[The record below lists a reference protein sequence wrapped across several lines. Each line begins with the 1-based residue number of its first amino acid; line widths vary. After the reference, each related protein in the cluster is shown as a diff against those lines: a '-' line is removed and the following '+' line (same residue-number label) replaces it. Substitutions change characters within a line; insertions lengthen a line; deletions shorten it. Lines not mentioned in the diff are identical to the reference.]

1 MTTAGYDGRP
11 MLNEQIAAVF
21 KAYDIRAITPDPLS
35 ADVVAAIGT
44 GAGHF
49 LKVESG
55 EDMPTVVVGR
65 DMRLTSPELAEA
77 LIGGLLKAGV
87 RVADIGMC
95 DTPMVPWATKHL
107 RAAGGI
113 QVTASHNPPT
123 YNGLKICR
131 ALGRPVGEGTGLET
145 IRLHAQQDLA
155 EAAAGATCVSLD
167 LWDDY
172 REHVHTFMHPGLL
185 DGSATIELAID
196 GSNGMAGTC
205 VPKLFGD
212 VPGLKLHAINM
223 ENETGH
229 FAHPPNPLLP
239 EVIAVVGEL
248 VRDTGAAA
256 GMCFDG
262 DADRCMIVDEHG
274 ESVGCD
280 LVTAWLAPR
289 FLKDNP
295 GAAIAYDLRSSK
307 AVHEAVTAAGG
318 VPIRSRVGHVFMK
331 KAMADNGGV
340 FGGELSG
347 HFYFRENGN
356 CDSGAMAFAC
366 LASALVDLAA
376 AGHTFSEAVAPLK
389 AGRAQSGEINFEVD
403 DKQAAMDRLIAAY
416 PDAETDTLDGVTVDC
431 GEWWC
436 NVRASNTE
444 PLLRLN
450 LEAGDPAKVQSLV
463 AEVSP
468 LLGELA
474 QEH

>member
-1 MTTAGYDGRP
+1 MSDA
-11 MLNEQIAAVF
+11 LHAQIDAVF

-35 ADVVAAIGT
+35 ADVVRAIGH
-44 GAGHF
+44 GAGTF
-49 LKVESG
+49 LKDESA
-55 EDMPTVVVGR
+55 EDLPNIVVGR
-65 DMRLTSPELAEA
+65 DMRLTSPDLAEA
-77 LIGGLLKAGV
+77 LIDGLLAAGV
-87 RVADIGMC
+87 RVADVGLC

-113 QVTASHNPPT
+113 QVTASHNPPQ

-131 ALGRPVGEGTGLET
+131 AVGRPVGEGTGLET
-145 IRLHAQQDLA
+145 IRLHAKRGDAQPGTAD
-155 EAAAGATCVSLD
+155 GATRVALD

-172 REHVHTFMHPGLL
+172 RRHVHAFLPPGLL
-185 DGSATIELAID
+185 DGSKQIELAID

-212 VPGLKLHAINM
+212 VPGLTLHAINM
-223 ENETGH
+223 DNATGH

-248 VRDTGAAA
+248 VRETGAAA

-274 ESVGCD
+274 EAVGCD

-289 FLKDNP
+289 FLADNP

-318 VPIRSRVGHVFMK
+318 VPVRSRVGHVFMK

-347 HFYFRENGN
+347 HFYFRDNGN

-366 LASALVDLAA
+366 LASALVDLAD
-376 AGHTFSEAVAPLK
+376 AGSTFSAAVAPLK
-389 AGRAQSGEINFEVD
+389 AGRSQSGEINFEVD
-403 DKQAAMDRLIAAY
+403 DKQAAMDRLVAAY
-416 PDAETDTLDGVTVDC
+416 PDADTDTLDGVTVDC
-431 GEWWC
+431 GDWWC

-450 LEAGDPAKVQSLV
+450 LEACDADRVAKLV

-468 LLGELA
+468 LLGNRVEG
-474 QEH
+474 H